1 MKYFFIFLFL
11 VFGFISCKTTNIF
24 LMKNKERK
32 LSIVELDSNF
42 NFNPNYT
49 YKIRK
54 NDKVSIS
61 VWLQD
66 ELSVGSVYGVYN
78 SNEIYGKWLLV
89 DEEGSIDIPRIGKQ
103 VVEGMTV
110 IDLKNY
116 LKDSFGKWLVN
127 PIVDVKILNKQVSVL
142 GEVRVPQTL
151 TIDKEENNL
160 LELISKAGGFEFY
173 ADLKYVKVVRPYG
186 DSVLVENVDLRKSG
200 DYLYKNIQVHPGDIV
215 IVPSKKY
222 KQFDKR
228 ISTIVPF
235 ATSLSTFAVLFGVFN
250 N

>member
-1 MKYFFIFLFL
+1 MKLISLLILLVLRFYSCKTSNIFLF
-11 VFGFISCKTTNIF
+11 
-24 LMKNKERK
+24 KNKERK
-32 LSIVELDSNF
+32 ESIVELDSNF
-42 NFNPNYT
+42 RFSENYKYT
-49 YKIRK
+49 IRK
-54 NDKVSIS
+54 NDKISIS

-89 DEEGSIDIPRIGKQ
+89 DDEGAIDIPRLGKQ

-110 IDLKNY
+110 IELKNF
-116 LKDSFGKWLVN
+116 LKNTFSKWLVN
-127 PIVDVKILNKQVSVL
+127 PVVDVKILNKQVSVL
-142 GEVRVPQTL
+142 GEVRVPQTM

-173 ADLKYVKVVRPYG
+173 ADLKYVKVVRPFG

-200 DYLYKNIQVHPGDIV
+200 DYMSKNIQVHPGDIV

-228 ISTIVPF
+228 ISTIIPF

-250 N
+250 Q

>member
-1 MKYFFIFLFL
+1 MKLFSLLFLIILSLSACKTSNIFLF
-11 VFGFISCKTTNIF
+11 
-24 LMKNKERK
+24 KNKERK
-32 LSIVELDSNF
+32 ESIVELDTNF
-42 NFNPNYT
+42 RFSESYRYT
-49 YKIRK
+49 IRK
-54 NDKVSIS
+54 NDKISIS

-78 SNEIYGKWLLV
+78 SNQIYGKWLLV
-89 DEEGSIDIPRIGKQ
+89 DDEGSVDIPRLGKQ
-103 VVEGMTV
+103 IVEGMTV
-110 IDLKNY
+110 IELKNF
-116 LKDSFGKWLVN
+116 LKDTFSKWLVN
-127 PIVDVKILNKQVSVL
+127 PVVDVKILNKQISIL
-142 GEVRVPQTL
+142 GEVRVPQTM

-173 ADLKYVKVVRPYG
+173 ADLKYVKVVRPFG

-200 DYLYKNIQVHPGDIV
+200 DYLSKNIQVHPGDIV

-228 ISTIVPF
+228 ISTIIPF

-250 N
+250 Q

>member
-1 MKYFFIFLFL
+1 MKHIFVFLFL
-11 VFGFISCKTTNIF
+11 LIGFISCKTNNIF

-32 LSIVELDSNF
+32 LSITELDSNF
-42 NFNPNYT
+42 NYNPNYV
-49 YKIRK
+49 YRIRK
-54 NDKVSIS
+54 NDKISIS

-78 SNEIYGKWLLV
+78 SNEVYGKWLLV
-89 DEEGSIDIPRIGKQ
+89 DDEGSIDIPRIGKQ
-103 VVEGMTV
+103 VIEGMTV
-110 IDLKNY
+110 IDLKKF

-127 PIVDVKILNKQVSVL
+127 PIVDVKVLNKQISVL
-142 GEVRVPQTL
+142 GEVIAPQTL

-160 LELISKAGGFEFY
+160 LELISKVGGFDFY
-173 ADLKYVKVVRPYG
+173 ADLKYIKVVRPFG

-200 DYLYKNIQVHPGDIV
+200 DYMSKNIQVHPGDIV

-235 ATSLSTFAVLFGVFN
+235 ATSISTFAVLFGVFN
-250 N
+250 K